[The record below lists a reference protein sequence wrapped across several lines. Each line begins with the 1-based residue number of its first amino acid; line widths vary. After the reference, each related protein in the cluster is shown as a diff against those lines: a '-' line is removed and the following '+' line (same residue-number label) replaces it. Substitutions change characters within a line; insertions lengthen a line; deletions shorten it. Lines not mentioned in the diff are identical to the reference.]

1 MRNTIW
7 KKGMAMG
14 LFLSLFVGNVAA
26 ASTPTVENSTKEG
39 NTSTSTV
46 VSGSSVTVTGGAV
59 GTKPLIESLDT
70 PTVSVRGGSKRIRIT
85 WNSIANAEGYYVYLK
100 SPDSTEFKKVK
111 DITSGSTVT
120 YTKKLLTQN
129 ATYSVKVSAYAKN
142 GETVVESGLSKA
154 VKGTTT
160 AVAATSKV
168 AFKYKGK
175 SKFQKSPA
183 YKTFTKM
190 KNGMNYSK
198 SFAIPGLKNTNV
210 AGFACTTMEPQA
222 ICHAGSYLLISAY
235 DKKGV
240 DKSVIYVVSKS
251 SKSYITTIVLPS
263 KAKVQGMAYDG
274 KNVWISKGASVAH
287 FPYKVVTD
295 AVNSGSAYVS
305 LASYSGVQKMN
316 GTASFMGY
324 YNGILWVGTF
334 SATKSTTMYGYAI
347 ANKETF
353 PSLTQTYT
361 MSVPSRTQGITF
373 KADGALI
380 LSQSYRAKSSQ
391 SGYVS
396 RLRTYYPSYNSPSS
410 KGGIKKNAVVKKTKM
425 PPKMEGVAV
434 YGSYTYTL
442 FASTRYSGC
451 KYPVDRVIAM
461 KTNKLITG

>member
-1 MRNTIW
+1 MRKKDW
-7 KKGMAMG
+7 KKGMALG
-14 LFLSLFVGNVAA
+14 LFLSLLLGNVAA
-26 ASTPTVENSTKEG
+26 AQALETENSTGKV
-39 NTSTSTV
+39 TTIDATV
-46 VSGSSVTVTGGAV
+46 VTGGGVTVTGSAV
-59 GTKPLIESLDT
+59 DTETPVESLDT

-85 WNSIANAEGYYVYLK
+85 WNAITNAKGYYVYLK
-100 SPDSTEFKKVK
+100 EPDSSEYKKVK
-111 DITSGSTVT
+111 TITDGKTLT
-120 YTKKLLTQN
+120 YTKKSLLQN
-129 ATYSVKVSAYAKN
+129 TTYSVKVSAYAQN
-142 GETVVESGLSKA
+142 GETVVESNLSKA
-154 VKGTTT
+154 STGKTISVS
-160 AVAATSKV
+160 ATSKT

-183 YKTFTKM
+183 YKSFTKM
-190 KNGMNYSK
+190 KSGMNYSK
-198 SFAIPGLKNTNV
+198 SFSIPGLKNTNV
-210 AGFACTTMEPQA
+210 AGFACTTMEPQG

-274 KNVWISKGASVAH
+274 VNVWISKGSSVAH
-287 FPYKVVTD
+287 FPYSVVTD
-295 AVNSGSAYVS
+295 AVNSGSAYKS
-305 LASYSGVQKMN
+305 LSGYSGVHKVN
-316 GTASFMGY
+316 STASFMGY

-334 SATKSTTMYGYAI
+334 SSTKSTTMYGYAI

-353 PSLTQTYT
+353 PSLAQTYT

-373 KADGALI
+373 REDGALI
-380 LSQSYRAKSSQ
+380 LSQSYRSKSTQ
-391 SGYVS
+391 SNYIS

-410 KGGIKKNAVVKKTKM
+410 KGVIKKNAVVKKTKM

-442 FASTRYSGC
+442 FSSTRYSGC

-461 KTNKLITG
+461 KTDKLL